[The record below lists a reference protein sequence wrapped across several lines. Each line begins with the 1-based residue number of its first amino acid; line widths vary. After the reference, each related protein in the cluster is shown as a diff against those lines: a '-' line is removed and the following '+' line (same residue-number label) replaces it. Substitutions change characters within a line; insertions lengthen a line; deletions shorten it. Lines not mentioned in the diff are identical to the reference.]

1 MVLSGCFRLSP
12 AIEDSRPSSRLRT
25 FLRSILTVREDG
37 FLCWYKHNSKPVD
50 KSRII
55 FETINMWIT
64 YVTRN
69 FETPLGLS
77 ALCPALKAI
86 VGRD

>member
-1 MVLSGCFRLSP
+1 MRPMVAGNTDWSPLLQLS
-12 AIEDSRPSSRLRT
+12 A
-25 FLRSILTVREDG
+25 FLRSILCNRHNRRVTR
-37 FLCWYKHNSKPVD
+37 WYKHNSKPVD

-64 YVTRN
+64 FVTRN
-69 FETPLGLS
+69 SGKPHGPF
-77 ALCPALKAI
+77 ALCLVLMPF